1 MDLDK
6 LREVLAGES
15 KFRLKQAYQ
24 AIFVDLIADWQENT
38 TLPPKLREKLNIE
51 CPLELKATLFG
62 SQKSESLKILLELPD
77 GEKVESVLLKH
88 ADGRRTVCVS
98 AQVGC
103 PLGCKFCATG
113 MLGFNRNLSAGEIV
127 AQVLFFSRYLKQN
140 ETEHNRVTNVVFM
153 GMGEPLLNYDQVMEA
168 VRIFNSK
175 DAFTIGARR
184 ISISTAGIIPGI
196 EKLMREEIQINLAI
210 SLHAATDELRSELM
224 PINKQYPLPD
234 LMKAVARFA
243 CAKNRE
249 VMFEYLLIKG
259 VNDREEDALALVE
272 LMRDSL
278 FMVNLIRYNPTGVY
292 EPSNS
297 AEIARFKNILSEN
310 GISVTQRYSF
320 GQDINAACGQLAN
333 KNR

>member
-6 LREVLAGES
+6 LKEVLAGEP

-24 AIFVDLIADWQENT
+24 AIFTDLIADWRDNT
-38 TLPPKLREKLNIE
+38 TLPPKLREKLDVE

-62 SQKSESLKILLELPD
+62 SKNSESLKILLELAD
-77 GEKVESVLLKH
+77 GGKVESVLLKH

-113 MLGFNRNLSAGEIV
+113 MLGFKRNLSTDEIV
-127 AQVLFFSRYLKQN
+127 AQVLFFSRYLKRN
-140 ETEHNRVTNVVFM
+140 ETEHDRVTNVVFM
-153 GMGEPLLNYDQVMEA
+153 GMGEPLLNYDSMMEA
-168 VRIFNSK
+168 VRILNSK
-175 DAFTIGARR
+175 DAFNIGARR
-184 ISISTAGIIPGI
+184 ISISTAGIIPGV
-196 EKLMREEIQINLAI
+196 EKLMREDLQINLAI

-224 PINKQYPLPD
+224 PINNKYPLED
-234 LMKAVARFA
+234 LMKVVARFA
-243 CAKNRE
+243 RAKNRE

-259 VNDREEDALALVE
+259 INDRREDALALVD
-272 LMRDSL
+272 LMRIEL

-292 EPSNS
+292 GPSNS

-310 GISVTQRYSF
+310 GINVTQRYSF

-333 KNR
+333 KNQ